1 MNDKPI
7 PATRDGKGKMGPP
20 INHVVN
26 EKIDAEEAIHRM
38 NRLIDIYS
46 KHGYM
51 EEVMFRM
58 AVGYCIDIIKQMAG
72 ENNDIGRVHNA
83 AGENDDA
90 GRLHK
95 ISGKRILRAK
105 AEK

>member
-1 MNDKPI
+1 
-7 PATRDGKGKMGPP
+7 MGTP

-38 NRLIDIYS
+38 NRLIEIYS

-58 AVGYCIDIIKQMAG
+58 AVGYCIDIV
-72 ENNDIGRVHNA
+72 NDL

-95 ISGKRILRAK
+95 ISGKRQLRAK
-105 AEK
+105 AKVEKSKADT